1 MCRCNTMSELSDMM
15 QDLNVKRQTNKE
27 YQEDNDNLRNELL
40 RMRKV

>member
-1 MCRCNTMSELSDMM
+1 MSELSDMM